1 MPRSKNKR
9 QPRRQRRGRNNNNTI
24 LTAPM
29 VPRNLRG
36 SYPFPESRIVKLNAI
51 FNFDLAAAATFV
63 VRDFRLNSLFNF
75 DVSGGSNDFSGTT
88 QLAAI
93 YDSYHVQKAS
103 VNFELS
109 GNESGQPVL
118 FGLTFKDD
126 QPSTS
131 ITTFAKAVNSLEV
144 APTTGP
150 IMVGQTTGQ
159 PIYRSRTYSIN
170 GGAIVGNTISYASDL
185 SYTASFGSNP
195 NQAIWMS
202 CVAYTGGASN
212 ISNGV
217 IVMLR
222 VTLTVRVY
230 SLKTLQE

>member
-1 MPRSKNKR
+1 MPKSNN
-9 QPRRQRRGRNNNNTI
+9 RRQRRRVQRRPRQNNI
-24 LTAPM
+24 LTTPM

-36 SYPFPESRIVKLNAI
+36 SYPFPESRMVRLNAI
-51 FNFDLAAAATFV
+51 FNFAMSGAATFI
-63 VRDFRLNSLFNF
+63 VRDFRLNSLFAF
-75 DVSGGSNDFSGTT
+75 DVSGGTTDFSGTT

-93 YDSYHVQKAS
+93 YDSYHVQAAS

-109 GNESGQPVL
+109 GNETGQPVL

-131 ITTFAKAVNSLEV
+131 ITTFAHAVNSLEV

-159 PIYRSRTYSIN
+159 PIYRSRTYTIQ
-170 GGAIVGNTISYASDL
+170 GGSIVGNVISYASDL

-195 NQAIWMS
+195 AQAVWMS
-202 CVAYTGGASN
+202 CVAYTGGAAN
-212 ISNGV
+212 LTNGV

-222 VTLTVRVY
+222 VTLHVRVY